1 MVSTEY
7 YFGTTFSW
15 LTNKSPNAIIWA
27 YKQTKEYC
35 MNLKVKA
42 AAIMVGIFAGTIAV
56 QGVLVLAAEKYGPQ
70 AVLNTF
76 VGGIL
81 LFLIYQMYTMV
92 LASLERDKEIDK
104 LTKKG

>member
-1 MVSTEY
+1 
-7 YFGTTFSW
+7 
-15 LTNKSPNAIIWA
+15 
-27 YKQTKEYC
+27 

-42 AAIMVGIFAGTIAV
+42 AAIVVGIFVGSIAV
-56 QGVLVLAAEKYGPQ
+56 QGGLVLAAEKFGPQ
-70 AVLNTF
+70 AVVNTF

-104 LTKKG
+104 LTKKD

>member
-1 MVSTEY
+1 
-7 YFGTTFSW
+7 
-15 LTNKSPNAIIWA
+15 
-27 YKQTKEYC
+27 

-42 AAIMVGIFAGTIAV
+42 AGIVAGIFAITIVA
-56 QGVLVLAAEKYGPQ
+56 QGAIALAAEVYGAQ

-92 LASLERDKEIDK
+92 LASLERDKEIEK
-104 LTKKG
+104 LAKKD